1 MRGWWDRITL
11 ILVVVIAG
19 FSIYAV
25 WPDEPHRY
33 LPDFIPLPSGKGLPG
48 TLGPLKLPCHATD
61 TSQGD
66 TGSKNPAT
74 DCKGMTLGL
83 DLQGGSR
90 IKLQADAS
98 GTNLTPTQIDDGL
111 NAAKQVIE
119 NRINPFGVSES
130 EVQRS
135 GSDGLVVELPGVS
148 ASTAR
153 DITRPAVLMFCE
165 GLQQG
170 AQGGA
175 GSPLAL
181 VPDGSAIYYKPET
194 CEPDVDANGMVALK
208 NPADGSI
215 AKGADGSVQRVQP
228 QYSTSA
234 AASPDNIVWTPA

>member
-1 MRGWWDRITL
+1 MRSWSDRL
-11 ILVVVIAG
+11 ILLLIVVVAG
-19 FSIYAV
+19 FSSYAG
-25 WPDEPHRY
+25 WPDEPNRY
-33 LPDFIPLPSGKGLPG
+33 LPDFLSLPSGRGLPG
-48 TLGPLKLPCHATD
+48 TFGSLKLPCHTTD

-98 GTNLTPTQIDDGL
+98 GTNLTAAQIDDGL

-148 ASTAR
+148 AQTAR
-153 DITRPAVLMFCE
+153 DITR
-165 GLQQG
+165 
-170 AQGGA
+170 
-175 GSPLAL
+175 
-181 VPDGSAIYYKPET
+181 
-194 CEPDVDANGMVALK
+194 
-208 NPADGSI
+208 
-215 AKGADGSVQRVQP
+215 
-228 QYSTSA
+228 
-234 AASPDNIVWTPA
+234 